1 MVSGN
6 SGAFGGR
13 EFGTL
18 VCGVPTERD
27 SALRVTRAW
36 LLAVLAAAILGLAL
50 TAPESAAAAPGDI
63 GYQGPSTVGAGSG
76 PTGSKPESKVWQN
89 DGYWWASMWDAGSRD
104 FHIFRLDT
112 GTQSWIDTGVALDDR
127 ASTRAD
133 TLWDAASGKLYVAS
147 HVFTESPASG
157 VPSRLYRFSYNDTT
171 DTYTRDAGFPVSIN
185 NLKTETLVIAK
196 DSTGQLWATWTQGG
210 KVWVNATVCNP
221 VCNDAAWNAPFVPS
235 VTGTSVKT
243 DDISSV
249 IAFAGGKIG
258 VMWSNQNAAADYFA
272 VHSDSDL
279 DSTWSVE
286 TALQGSG
293 MADDHIN
300 LKADTSGR
308 IYAVVKT
315 SRSGSTDPLVLL
327 LARSTAGSWSSHVFG
342 RKSDHHTRPIVELDE
357 ASGILHVFA
366 TSPESAGVIFEKTSP
381 TSSISFAAG
390 LGTPILKDADAK
402 VNNVTST
409 KQNVSPS
416 SGLVVLASSSNSVYF
431 HQLLTLGGGGGGTAP
446 TAAFS
451 ATPRSGTAPLSVG
464 FTDQSTG
471 APSSWAWDFQND
483 GVVDSNTQNPSF
495 QYTTAGSYSV
505 KLTVTNTAGSNSRT
519 EAGYITVSPG
529 GGTTSVTYTPTDDAY
544 VRSNFPDENT
554 GTAPTLRAYK
564 SSTAQTDTFL
574 RFAVG
579 APVGSVTSAKLR
591 LFVTNASPN
600 GGVLFT
606 ADPGWSE
613 STLTWNSRPT
623 IGTTTI
629 ASAGAVTVGTWIELD
644 VTAIVTG
651 QGPYSFVL
659 RGASGDVAYYDSEE
673 TANKPQLV
681 VTSG

>member
-1 MVSGN
+1 M
-6 SGAFGGR
+6 
-13 EFGTL
+13 
-18 VCGVPTERD
+18 P
-27 SALRVTRAW
+27 VTRAW
-36 LLAVLAAAILGLAL
+36 LLAVLAAAMLGLAL
-50 TAPESAAAAPGDI
+50 AGPESAAAAPGDI
-63 GYQGPSTVGAGSG
+63 GYQGPSTVGAGSAT
-76 PTGSKPESKVWQN
+76 TGSKPESKVWWN
-89 DGYWWASMWDAGSRD
+89 DNFWWASMWDAGSRD

-147 HVFTESPASG
+147 HAFSESPSSG
-157 VPSRLYRFSYNDTT
+157 YPGRLYRFSYNAAT

-185 NLKTETLVIAK
+185 NFRTETLVIAK
-196 DSTGQLWATWTQGG
+196 DSTGQLWATWVQGG
-210 KVWVNATVCNP
+210 KVWVNSTVCSP
-221 VCNDAAWNAPFVPS
+221 ACNDAAWSTPFVPN
-235 VTGTSVKT
+235 VTGTSVNA

-249 IAFAGGKIG
+249 IAFGGGKIG
-258 VMWSNQNAAADYFA
+258 VMWSNQNASADYFA

-300 LKADTSGR
+300 LKTDASGR

-327 LARSTAGSWSSHVFG
+327 LARSTGGSWSSHVFG
-342 RKSDHHTRPIVELDE
+342 RVSDHHTRAIVELDE

-366 TSPESAGVIFEKTSP
+366 TSPESSGVIFEKTSP

-390 LGTPILKDADAK
+390 LGTPILKDADGK

-416 SGLVVLASSSNSVYF
+416 SGLVVLGTSNNAVYF
-431 HQLLTLGGGGGGTAP
+431 HQFFTLGGGGGETAP

-451 ATPRSGTAPLSVG
+451 ATPRTGTAPLNVS

-483 GVVDSNTQNPSF
+483 GVVDSNARNPSF
-495 QYTTAGSYSV
+495 QYTAPGTYSV
-505 KLTVTNTAGSNSRT
+505 TLTVANGAGSNSRT
-519 EAGYITVSPG
+519 ETNYITVSPG
-529 GGTTSVTYTPTDDAY
+529 GGTSSVTYLPTDDAY
-544 VRSNFPDENT
+544 VRSNYPDENT

-564 SSTAQTDTFL
+564 SSTAQTESFL
-574 RFAVG
+574 RFSVG
-579 APVGSVTSAKLR
+579 APAGSVTSAKLR

-644 VTAIVTG
+644 VTAIVSG
-651 QGPYSFVL
+651 QGAYSFVL

-673 TANKPQLV
+673 AANKPQLV